1 MPSRDSSRLLLLRCT
16 KPKPSDLNL
25 LLCRKLWRT
34 KMKKFFSI
42 AMVAV
47 MLVALC
53 STVFAAAS
61 ATFTVGTVDAY
72 KGESDTVVVPV
83 TVSDN
88 SGFMAAKF
96 TVSYDNTQLSLES
109 VDFSNSFAG
118 TVVVNGNSVVW
129 TNAKLQDNK
138 SNDVLAN
145 LTFKVL
151 DTSADAK
158 YDVTITAINAS
169 NYDEQ
174 TVDITA
180 VAGAVNVTDKP
191 VVTTT
196 TAPAPAT
203 TTAAPAPA
211 TTTAGNS
218 GKKDSPKTADAGV
231 AVAAVALA
239 AAACFVAT
247 KKRK

>member
-1 MPSRDSSRLLLLRCT
+1 
-16 KPKPSDLNL
+16 
-25 LLCRKLWRT
+25 
-34 KMKKFFSI
+34 MKKFFSI

-191 VVTTT
+191 VVTT
-196 TAPAPAT
+196 APAPAT

>member
-1 MPSRDSSRLLLLRCT
+1 
-16 KPKPSDLNL
+16 
-25 LLCRKLWRT
+25 
-34 KMKKFFSI
+34 MKKFFSI

-109 VDFSNSFAG
+109 VDFSNSFVG
-118 TVVVNGNSVVW
+118 TVIVNGNNVVW

-158 YDVTITAINAS
+158 YDVTITNIDAANF
-169 NYDEQ
+169 DEQ

-191 VVTTT
+191 VVVTT
-196 TAPAPAT
+196 TA
-203 TTAAPAPA
+203 APA

-218 GKKDSPKTADAGV
+218 GKKDSPKTTDAGV

>member
-1 MPSRDSSRLLLLRCT
+1 
-16 KPKPSDLNL
+16 
-25 LLCRKLWRT
+25 
-34 KMKKFFSI
+34 MKKFFSI

-96 TVSYDNTQLSLES
+96 IVSYDNTKLTLES
-109 VDFSNSFAG
+109 VDFSNSFVG
-118 TVVVNGNSVVW
+118 TVIVNGNSVVW

-158 YDVTITAINAS
+158 YDVTLTTINAS

>member
-1 MPSRDSSRLLLLRCT
+1 
-16 KPKPSDLNL
+16 
-25 LLCRKLWRT
+25 
-34 KMKKFFSI
+34 MKKFFSI

-118 TVVVNGNSVVW
+118 TVVVNGNNVVW
-129 TNAKLQDNK
+129 ANAKLQDNK

-191 VVTTT
+191 VVTTAT
-196 TAPAPAT
+196 APAT

>member
-1 MPSRDSSRLLLLRCT
+1 
-16 KPKPSDLNL
+16 
-25 LLCRKLWRT
+25 
-34 KMKKFFSI
+34 MKKFFSI

-191 VVTTT
+191 VVTNT

>member
-1 MPSRDSSRLLLLRCT
+1 
-16 KPKPSDLNL
+16 
-25 LLCRKLWRT
+25 
-34 KMKKFFSI
+34 MKKFFSI

-96 TVSYDNTQLSLES
+96 IVSYDNTKLTLES
-109 VDFSNSFAG
+109 VDFSNSFVG
-118 TVVVNGNSVVW
+118 TVIVNGNSVVW
-129 TNAKLQDNK
+129 ANAKLQDNK

-158 YDVTITAINAS
+158 YDVTLTAINAS

-196 TAPAPAT
+196 TAPAT

-218 GKKDSPKTADAGV
+218 GKKDSPETADAGV

>member
-1 MPSRDSSRLLLLRCT
+1 
-16 KPKPSDLNL
+16 
-25 LLCRKLWRT
+25 
-34 KMKKFFSI
+34 MKKFFSI

-96 TVSYDNTQLSLES
+96 NVSYDNTKLTLES
-109 VDFSNSFAG
+109 VDFSNSFVG
-118 TVVVNGNSVVW
+118 TVIVNGNSVVW

-158 YDVTITAINAS
+158 YDVTLTAINAS

-191 VVTTT
+191 VVPTT

>member
-1 MPSRDSSRLLLLRCT
+1 
-16 KPKPSDLNL
+16 
-25 LLCRKLWRT
+25 
-34 KMKKFFSI
+34 MKKFFSI

-96 TVSYDNTQLSLES
+96 IVSYDNTKLTLES
-109 VDFSNSFAG
+109 VDFSNSFVG
-118 TVVVNGNSVVW
+118 TVIVNGNSVVW

-158 YDVTITAINAS
+158 YDVTLTAINAS

-196 TAPAPAT
+196 MDPAPAT

>member
-1 MPSRDSSRLLLLRCT
+1 
-16 KPKPSDLNL
+16 
-25 LLCRKLWRT
+25 
-34 KMKKFFSI
+34 MKKFFSI

-109 VDFSNSFAG
+109 VDFSNSFVG
-118 TVVVNGNSVVW
+118 TVIVNGNNVVW

-158 YDVTITAINAS
+158 YDVTITNINAS
-169 NYDEQ
+169 NFDEQ

-191 VVTTT
+191 VVVTTT
-196 TAPAPAT
+196 AAPAPA
-203 TTAAPAPA
+203 TAAPAPA

>member
-1 MPSRDSSRLLLLRCT
+1 
-16 KPKPSDLNL
+16 
-25 LLCRKLWRT
+25 
-34 KMKKFFSI
+34 MKKFFSI

-96 TVSYDNTQLSLES
+96 IVSYDNTKLTLES
-109 VDFSNSFAG
+109 VDFSNSFVG
-118 TVVVNGNSVVW
+118 TVIVNGNSVVW

-158 YDVTITAINAS
+158 YDVTLTAINAS

-196 TAPAPAT
+196 TALAPAT

>member
-1 MPSRDSSRLLLLRCT
+1 
-16 KPKPSDLNL
+16 
-25 LLCRKLWRT
+25 
-34 KMKKFFSI
+34 MKKFFSI

-96 TVSYDNTQLSLES
+96 IVSYDNTQLSLES
-109 VDFSNSFAG
+109 VDFSNSFVG
-118 TVVVNGNSVVW
+118 TVIVNGNSVVW

-158 YDVTITAINAS
+158 YDVTLTAINAS

-191 VVTTT
+191 VVVTTT
-196 TAPAPAT
+196 AAPAPAT

>member
-1 MPSRDSSRLLLLRCT
+1 
-16 KPKPSDLNL
+16 
-25 LLCRKLWRT
+25 
-34 KMKKFFSI
+34 MKKFFSI

-118 TVVVNGNSVVW
+118 TVVVNGNIVVW

-191 VVTTT
+191 VVPTT

-218 GKKDSPKTADAGV
+218 GKEDSPKTADAGV

>member
-1 MPSRDSSRLLLLRCT
+1 
-16 KPKPSDLNL
+16 
-25 LLCRKLWRT
+25 
-34 KMKKFFSI
+34 MKKFFSI

-118 TVVVNGNSVVW
+118 TVVVNGNNVVW

-158 YDVTITAINAS
+158 YDVTITAIHAS

-191 VVTTT
+191 VVTTP

>member
-1 MPSRDSSRLLLLRCT
+1 
-16 KPKPSDLNL
+16 
-25 LLCRKLWRT
+25 
-34 KMKKFFSI
+34 MKKFFSI

-109 VDFSNSFAG
+109 VDFSNSFVG
-118 TVVVNGNSVVW
+118 TVIVNGNNVVW
-129 TNAKLQDNK
+129 TNAKLEDNK

-158 YDVTITAINAS
+158 YDVTITNINAS
-169 NYDEQ
+169 NFDEQ

-191 VVTTT
+191 VVVTT
-196 TAPAPAT
+196 TAAPAAT

>member
-1 MPSRDSSRLLLLRCT
+1 
-16 KPKPSDLNL
+16 
-25 LLCRKLWRT
+25 
-34 KMKKFFSI
+34 MKKFFSI

-218 GKKDSPKTADAGV
+218 GTKDSPKTADAGV

>member
-1 MPSRDSSRLLLLRCT
+1 
-16 KPKPSDLNL
+16 
-25 LLCRKLWRT
+25 
-34 KMKKFFSI
+34 MKKFFSI

-109 VDFSNSFAG
+109 VDFSNSFVG
-118 TVVVNGNSVVW
+118 TVIVNGNSVVW

-158 YDVTITAINAS
+158 YDVTLTAINAS

-191 VVTTT
+191 VVTPT

-218 GKKDSPKTADAGV
+218 GKDDSPKTADAGV

>member
-1 MPSRDSSRLLLLRCT
+1 
-16 KPKPSDLNL
+16 
-25 LLCRKLWRT
+25 
-34 KMKKFFSI
+34 MKKFFSI

-96 TVSYDNTQLSLES
+96 IVSYDNTQLSLES

-118 TVVVNGNSVVW
+118 TVVVNGNCVVW

-138 SNDVLAN
+138 NNDVLAN

-158 YDVTITAINAS
+158 YDVTLTAINAS

-180 VAGAVNVTDKP
+180 VAGAVNVTDSP
-191 VVTTT
+191 VVTTP

-203 TTAAPAPA
+203 TPAAPAPA

-218 GKKDSPKTADAGV
+218 GQKDSPKTADAGV

>member
-1 MPSRDSSRLLLLRCT
+1 
-16 KPKPSDLNL
+16 
-25 LLCRKLWRT
+25 
-34 KMKKFFSI
+34 MKKFFSI

-109 VDFSNSFAG
+109 VDFSNSFVG
-118 TVVVNGNSVVW
+118 TVIVNGNSVVW

-138 SNDVLAN
+138 SNDGLAN

-151 DTSADAK
+151 DTFADAK
-158 YDVTITAINAS
+158 YDVTLTAINAS

>member
-1 MPSRDSSRLLLLRCT
+1 
-16 KPKPSDLNL
+16 
-25 LLCRKLWRT
+25 
-34 KMKKFFSI
+34 MKKFFSI

-118 TVVVNGNSVVW
+118 TVVVNGNNVVW

>member
-1 MPSRDSSRLLLLRCT
+1 
-16 KPKPSDLNL
+16 
-25 LLCRKLWRT
+25 
-34 KMKKFFSI
+34 MKKFFSI

-203 TTAAPAPA
+203 TTAPAPA

>member
-1 MPSRDSSRLLLLRCT
+1 
-16 KPKPSDLNL
+16 
-25 LLCRKLWRT
+25 
-34 KMKKFFSI
+34 MKKFFSI

-53 STVFAAAS
+53 STVFAAAG

-191 VVTTT
+191 VVPTT

>member
-1 MPSRDSSRLLLLRCT
+1 
-16 KPKPSDLNL
+16 
-25 LLCRKLWRT
+25 
-34 KMKKFFSI
+34 MKKFFSI

-72 KGESDTVVVPV
+72 KGESDTVVFPV

-96 TVSYDNTQLSLES
+96 IVSYDNTKLTLES
-109 VDFSNSFAG
+109 VDFSNSFVG
-118 TVVVNGNSVVW
+118 TVIVNGNSVVW

-158 YDVTITAINAS
+158 YDVTLTAINAS

>member
-1 MPSRDSSRLLLLRCT
+1 
-16 KPKPSDLNL
+16 
-25 LLCRKLWRT
+25 
-34 KMKKFFSI
+34 MKKFFSI

-158 YDVTITAINAS
+158 YDVTITNINAS

>member
-1 MPSRDSSRLLLLRCT
+1 
-16 KPKPSDLNL
+16 
-25 LLCRKLWRT
+25 
-34 KMKKFFSI
+34 MKKFFSI

-129 TNAKLQDNK
+129 ANAKLQDNK

-158 YDVTITAINAS
+158 YDVTITAIHAS

-218 GKKDSPKTADAGV
+218 GKNDSPKTADAGV

>member
-1 MPSRDSSRLLLLRCT
+1 
-16 KPKPSDLNL
+16 
-25 LLCRKLWRT
+25 
-34 KMKKFFSI
+34 MKKFFSI

-118 TVVVNGNSVVW
+118 TVVVNGNNVVW

-191 VVTTT
+191 V
-196 TAPAPAT
+196 APAPAT

>member
-1 MPSRDSSRLLLLRCT
+1 
-16 KPKPSDLNL
+16 
-25 LLCRKLWRT
+25 
-34 KMKKFFSI
+34 MKKFFSI

-96 TVSYDNTQLSLES
+96 IVSYDNTQLSLES
-109 VDFSNSFAG
+109 VDFSNSFVG
-118 TVVVNGNSVVW
+118 TVIVNGNSVVW

-158 YDVTITAINAS
+158 YDVTITNINAS
-169 NYDEQ
+169 NFDEQ

-191 VVTTT
+191 VVVTT
-196 TAPAPAT
+196 TAAPAPAAT

-239 AAACFVAT
+239 AGDVDRIPSGASGIGSS
-247 KKRK
+247 RP

>member
-1 MPSRDSSRLLLLRCT
+1 
-16 KPKPSDLNL
+16 
-25 LLCRKLWRT
+25 
-34 KMKKFFSI
+34 MKKFFSI

-96 TVSYDNTQLSLES
+96 IVSYDNTKLTLES
-109 VDFSNSFAG
+109 VDFSNSFVG
-118 TVVVNGNSVVW
+118 TVIVNGNSVVW

-158 YDVTITAINAS
+158 YDVTLTAINAS

-196 TAPAPAT
+196 TPPAPAT

>member
-1 MPSRDSSRLLLLRCT
+1 
-16 KPKPSDLNL
+16 
-25 LLCRKLWRT
+25 
-34 KMKKFFSI
+34 MKKFFSI

-96 TVSYDNTQLSLES
+96 IVSYDNTQLSLES
-109 VDFSNSFAG
+109 VDFSNSFVG
-118 TVVVNGNSVVW
+118 TVIVNGNSVVW
-129 TNAKLQDNK
+129 ANANLQDNK

-158 YDVTITAINAS
+158 YDVTLTAINAS

-196 TAPAPAT
+196 AAPAT

>member
-1 MPSRDSSRLLLLRCT
+1 
-16 KPKPSDLNL
+16 
-25 LLCRKLWRT
+25 
-34 KMKKFFSI
+34 MKKFFSI

-129 TNAKLQDNK
+129 ANAKLQDNK

-196 TAPAPAT
+196 AAPAP
-203 TTAAPAPA
+203 PAPA

>member
-1 MPSRDSSRLLLLRCT
+1 
-16 KPKPSDLNL
+16 
-25 LLCRKLWRT
+25 
-34 KMKKFFSI
+34 MKKFFSI

-218 GKKDSPKTADAGV
+218 GKGDSPKTADAGV

>member
-1 MPSRDSSRLLLLRCT
+1 
-16 KPKPSDLNL
+16 
-25 LLCRKLWRT
+25 
-34 KMKKFFSI
+34 MKKFFSI

-96 TVSYDNTQLSLES
+96 NVSYDNTKLTLES
-109 VDFSNSFAG
+109 VDFSNSFVG
-118 TVVVNGNSVVW
+118 TVIVNGNSVVW
-129 TNAKLQDNK
+129 ANAKLQDNK

-158 YDVTITAINAS
+158 YDVTLTAINAS

-191 VVTTT
+191 VVPTTP
-196 TAPAPAT
+196 APAPAT

>member
-1 MPSRDSSRLLLLRCT
+1 
-16 KPKPSDLNL
+16 
-25 LLCRKLWRT
+25 
-34 KMKKFFSI
+34 MKKFFSI

-118 TVVVNGNSVVW
+118 PVVVNGNSVVW

-174 TVDITA
+174 AVDITA

>member
-1 MPSRDSSRLLLLRCT
+1 
-16 KPKPSDLNL
+16 
-25 LLCRKLWRT
+25 
-34 KMKKFFSI
+34 MKKFFSI

-129 TNAKLQDNK
+129 ANAKLQDNK